1 MPNESDPS
9 IEFRARGR
17 MMAESVDL
25 YVQSP
30 SKEGAVSQYKGFQEP
45 AVQEYK
51 PFQLHPQLL
60 GRLNVPS
67 LWQTRL

>member
-1 MPNESDPS
+1 MPNENDLSR
-9 IEFRARGR
+9 EFRELGR

-30 SKEGAVSQYKGFQEP
+30 LIEGAVSQCRGFQVP

-67 LWQTRL
+67 